1 MTSDSEILN
10 AGFSCLLDAIGEI
23 ETERFVSILLR
34 ERADYTKWRQKY
46 FNDATVEDFNAAA
59 VEFAKACPFKS
70 EKTLVAIDD
79 PS

>member
-10 AGFSCLLDAIGEI
+10 AGFSCLLEGLGEL

-34 ERADYTKWRQKY
+34 ERADYTKWRQRY
-46 FNDATVEDFNAAA
+46 FSNVTVEDFNAAA
-59 VEFAKACPFKS
+59 VEFAKACPFQP
-70 EKTLVAIDD
+70 EKTLVTIDK